1 MSKEDDKIE
10 DIKEEGGDDLP
21 SVVAGPPQIDILD
34 MNLIAQE
41 LANTG
46 SSQSEKQLSFLIDT
60 FISANCYEWVFLL
73 ALVLKRMAIVNE
85 IMRQLLAD
93 ELPEETKNSLREGL
107 KELKIWSQNEW

>member
-1 MSKEDDKIE
+1 MHPTDPV
-10 DIKEEGGDDLP
+10 GP
-21 SVVAGPPQIDILD
+21 SIDILD

-46 SSQSEKQLSFLIDT
+46 SSQSEKHLSVLIDT

-85 IMRQLLAD
+85 IMRQLLAE
-93 ELPEETKNSLREGL
+93 ELPEETASSLKQGL
-107 KELKIWSQNEW
+107 KELNNWSKNEW